1 MKQKV
6 LFFISLYL
14 LVFSVQ
20 SQSSFMTKK
29 GHIKIV
35 TKIDNQDITIESHD
49 LELFLNYTTKEM
61 RGVLDLN
68 KLIDDNPKL
77 SNYLKKTEAPLMIHF
92 LGIIPTDDFMS
103 GSHELLT
110 FNWPLKLTLQNKS
123 FEIYLESSLEHV
135 EGGYLTS
142 CKLSAFGEFRA
153 VELGLN
159 ELIPELDSSI
169 GIQIIQ
175 TLLKNY

>member
-1 MKQKV
+1 
-6 LFFISLYL
+6 
-14 LVFSVQ
+14 
-20 SQSSFMTKK
+20 MTKK
-29 GHIKIV
+29 GHLKIV
-35 TKIDNQDITIESHD
+35 TKIDNQEITIESHD

-77 SNYLKKTEAPLMIHF
+77 SSYLKKTEAPLMIHF
-92 LGIIPTDDFMS
+92 LGIIPTNDFMS
-103 GSHELLT
+103 GPHELMT

-123 FEIYLESSLEHV
+123 FEINLKSSLVHV

-142 CKLSAFGEFRA
+142 CRLSAFGEFRA
-153 VELGLN
+153 ANLGLN
-159 ELIPELDSSI
+159 DLIPGLDSI
-169 GIQIIQ
+169 IAIQIIQ